1 MINSQLSTLVLI
13 AYNLDIGNT
22 TPESLKLIHKD
33 QLPKILDFMIN
44 EEAKQKLEDY
54 ILIRKLTN

>member
-22 TPESLKLIHKD
+22 TPESLKFIHKD
-33 QLPKILDFMIN
+33 QLPKILNFMIN